1 MVTHVVNWLL
11 DSMVVVHYQ
20 RLVYIAFYI
29 VQISSSMRTVE
40 DRERWKVI
48 TGSILILPSSKK
60 VDRAYWFRVVHPC
73 VHSSR
78 F

>member
-11 DSMVVVHYQ
+11 DSMAVVHYQ

-29 VQISSSMRTVE
+29 VQISSSLRTVE
-40 DRERWKVI
+40 YRERWKVI
-48 TGSILILPSSKK
+48 TGSIFMPPSWKK
-60 VDRAYWFRVVHPC
+60 LTGHIDFGLSVC
-73 VHSSR
+73 VAVLHA